1 MKFFYD
7 LIEKLSIKTIEVL
20 ALLLFACITLMGAFR
35 SVYLEHGY
43 GLKLLN
49 VSDSPIVNVIFI
61 IVTFVVLKV
70 VADFVAQDVDKRT
83 NILLIVTLIY
93 AFCLSLGWAAVSKCF
108 PTADQASVYYGAK
121 HFAVDYFADIAE
133 KNSYFSCYP
142 HQMGLT
148 FFYEVLFR
156 IFHMDSYHLLQAVNA
171 LCNSVTILA
180 LYKITE
186 HIFENKKIC
195 VYFLLLMI
203 ICFPLYWYAPFVYG
217 ELPSFALGF
226 VGFWMLLRGIS
237 KDKSICLVASML
249 AFTCATAVRKNTLI
263 FIIAVVLTMLVYF
276 LKKQKCKYLLYV
288 ILLVLLCTQV
298 NNVIILRYEKCA
310 GVKLNDGVP
319 SISHVV
325 MGVQESEYSPAPG
338 WYNGFNFNTYA
349 YEADYNQEKAITISK
364 NALKLRLEELKD
376 NPSYTW
382 NFFGQ
387 KFMAEWLN
395 SGYDCIYYTSG
406 KYYERFPIVESLYSG
421 AGFYIACFFMD
432 KYQLV
437 IYLFALVFIVSGLAH
452 KKTKTEKI
460 TKDTDNIIIDH
471 CGIFKYTLLLTI
483 IGGAIFYL
491 VWEGGG
497 RYILP
502 YFIMTIPYA
511 AAGIETVDK
520 FVFSLKRCKPD
531 V

>member
-1 MKFFYD
+1 MKNFSA
-7 LIEKLSIKTIEVL
+7 LIEKISIKAIEVL
-20 ALLLFACITLMGAFR
+20 ALLLFLCVTLMGAFR

-49 VSDSPIVNVIFI
+49 VSDSPLINLIFI
-61 IVTFVVLKV
+61 IVLFVILKI
-70 VADFVAQDVDKRT
+70 VADFVARDVDKRT
-83 NILLIVTLIY
+83 KILLIVTLIY

-156 IFHMDSYHLLQAVNA
+156 IFHTDSYHLLQAVNA
-171 LCNSVTILA
+171 LCNSITILA

-186 HIFENKKIC
+186 HIFENKKVC

-217 ELPSFALGF
+217 ELPSFAFGF
-226 VGFWMLLRGIS
+226 VGLWMLLKGIR
-237 KDKSICLVASML
+237 KDKNTCLVVSVI

-263 FIIAVVLTMLVYF
+263 FIIAVVLTMLVYL
-276 LKKQKCKYLLYV
+276 LKNQKYKYLLYM

-298 NNVIILRYEKCA
+298 NNVIISRYEKCA

-349 YEADYNQEKAITISK
+349 YEADYNQDKAITISK
-364 NALKLRLEELKD
+364 NVLESRLEELKD
-376 NPSYTW
+376 NLSYTL

-406 KYYERFPIVESLYSG
+406 KYYERFVIVESLYSG
-421 AGFYIACFFMD
+421 AGFDITCFFMD
-432 KYQLV
+432 KYQFT
-437 IYLFALVFIVSGLAH
+437 IYLFALVFIVGRLVY
-452 KKTKTEKI
+452 KKPKTEKI
-460 TKDTDNIIIDH
+460 VEDTDNIIADYCDIL
-471 CGIFKYTLLLTI
+471 KYTLLITI

-491 VWEGGG
+491 AWEGSG

-511 AAGIETVDK
+511 AAGFEKVEK
-520 FVFSLKRCKPD
+520 FVYSLKSRKPG